1 MVEITV
7 NQIKQLRERTGAGVM
22 ACKHALI
29 ATNGHLERARD
40 YLRQMGETQA
50 INKASR
56 IIGEGIIIIKIEGN
70 YGAMIEINCETDFVA
85 KGTSLKIFGNKVI
98 STAIVERLNDI
109 SMLKAKFKIK
119 RLELMNKI
127 AENIQIS
134 RLGVLEGDKLTAYLH
149 SHRIGVIVHTSLS
162 SNKQLCKHI
171 AMHIAASKP
180 KYVNQEQIPV
190 ETIEHERQI
199 QQQIAKKSGKSSNL
213 ANQMIEGR
221 LSKFIDELT
230 LTGQRF
236 ILEPSKTVGQ
246 VLKEH
251 HLKVINF
258 IRFEIGENQSNMNS
272 L

>member
-7 NQIKQLRERTGAGVM
+7 HQIKQLRELTGAGVM

-29 ATNGHLERARD
+29 ATHGHIERAID
-40 YLRQMGETQA
+40 YMRQIGETQA
-50 INKASR
+50 VNKASR
-56 IIGEGIIIIKIEGN
+56 VIGEGIIIIKIESN

-85 KGTSLKIFGNKVI
+85 KATSLKLFGNNVM

-109 SMLKAKFKIK
+109 SMLKAKFEIQ

-134 RLGVLEGDKLTAYLH
+134 RLAVLEGDQLTAYLH
-149 SHRIGVIVHTSLS
+149 NHRIGVIVSTSPS
-162 SNKQLCKHI
+162 SNKQLCKHL

-180 KYVNQEQIPV
+180 KYVNPEQIPV

-199 QQQIAKKSGKSSNL
+199 QQQIAKKSLKSSNL
-213 ANQMIEGR
+213 LNQMIEGR
-221 LSKFIDELT
+221 LRKFIEEIT
-230 LTGQRF
+230 LTSQKF
-236 ILEPSKTVGQ
+236 ILEPNKTVGQ

-251 HLKVINF
+251 HLKVISF
-258 IRFEIGENQSNMNS
+258 IRFEIGENISNIT
-272 L
+272 